1 MKITFEKKK
10 NEKDHLVIIY
20 KNKLSFNQ
28 LALSTEQI
36 SLLKNSNITFKGRK
50 EFRETIHYSAKAEI
64 NSLTL
69 AKIHSETS
77 DDQNYK
83 LESFGGKLLSYLEK
97 KKNFKC
103 CNNF

>member
-28 LALSTEQI
+28 QALNTEQI
-36 SLLKNSNITFKGRK
+36 NLLKNSNISFKGRK
-50 EFRETIHYSAKAEI
+50 EFTETIHYSSKAEI
-64 NSLTL
+64 NSLTI

-77 DDQNYK
+77 DEESFK
-83 LESFGGKLLSYLEK
+83 LESSGGRLLSYLEK
-97 KKNFKC
+97 KKNFKY

>member
-10 NEKDHLVIIY
+10 NENDHLVFIY
-20 KNKLSFNQ
+20 KDKLSLNQ
-28 LALSTEQI
+28 HVLSTEQKNI
-36 SLLKNSNITFKGRK
+36 VKNSNITFKGRK
-50 EFRETIHYSAKAEI
+50 EFTETIHYNAKAGI

-77 DDQNYK
+77 DDQNYR

-97 KKNFKC
+97 KKF
-103 CNNF
+103 

>member
-28 LALSTEQI
+28 YSLSAEQI
-36 SLLKNSNITFKGRK
+36 NLLKNSNIFFKGRK
-50 EFRETIHYSAKAEI
+50 EFTETIHYSTKAEI
-64 NSLTL
+64 KSLTI
-69 AKIHSETS
+69 AKICPETS
-77 DDQNYK
+77 DEESFR
-83 LESFGGKLLSYLEK
+83 LESFGGRLLSYLEK

-103 CNNF
+103 RNNF

>member
-36 SLLKNSNITFKGRK
+36 NLLKNSNISFKGRK
-50 EFRETIHYSAKAEI
+50 EFTETIHYSTKGEI
-64 NSLTL
+64 NSLTI
-69 AKIHSETS
+69 AKLHSETS
-77 DDQNYK
+77 AEDSFR
-83 LESFGGKLLSYLEK
+83 LESFGGRLLSYLEK
-97 KKNFKC
+97 KNF
-103 CNNF
+103 

>member
-36 SLLKNSNITFKGRK
+36 N
-50 EFRETIHYSAKAEI
+50 
-64 NSLTL
+64 L
-69 AKIHSETS
+69 ADFDNVKV
-77 DDQNYK
+77 
-83 LESFGGKLLSYLEK
+83 K
-97 KKNFKC
+97 K
-103 CNNF
+103 

>member
-36 SLLKNSNITFKGRK
+36 NLIKNSNISFKGRK
-50 EFRETIHYSAKAEI
+50 EFTETIHYSSKAEI
-64 NSLTL
+64 NSLTI
-69 AKIHSETS
+69 AKIH
-77 DDQNYK
+77 
-83 LESFGGKLLSYLEK
+83 LEAQDE
-97 KKNFKC
+97 
-103 CNNF
+103 